1 MYQPYPDAAQMPAD
15 QRPPAPAPVRRAVM
29 VMYAGA
35 AASLLRA
42 IADLVTR
49 TELNSFVAA
58 RSRAAAVHLTAS
70 QTSATTNAALAVA
83 VVIGIIGVGL
93 WIFIARAA
101 GKGSKAARVTGT
113 VLFGLDT
120 LALLVAPPDVGLSGP
135 VLPKIFTVVVWLAG
149 LVVVIL
155 LWLRSSRAFFRG
167 E

>member
-1 MYQPYPDAAQMPAD
+1 MYQPYPGEAQLPGE

-49 TELNSFVAA
+49 TELKNFVAA
-58 RSRAAAVHLTAS
+58 RSRAAAVHLNAS
-70 QTSATTNAALAVA
+70 QISAATNVALAVA
-83 VVIGIIGVGL
+83 VVVGVISIGL

-101 GKGSKAARVTGT
+101 GKGSKAARITGT

-120 LALLVAPPDVGLSGP
+120 LSLLVAPPDVGVSGP
-135 VLPKIFTVVVWLAG
+135 VLPKIFTGIVWLAG

-155 LWLRSSRAFFRG
+155 LWQRRSRAFFRD